1 MTLKDALDKLYED
14 IESAPSFSAKIEA
27 YLRNNA
33 VHSRHRRIVK
43 KKFPRRKI
51 IARFPFEIFMADL
64 LEYPQYKHVNR
75 NYVFALIIIDCF
87 TKKIWAVPMK
97 RKTSEYTA
105 QAFESVF
112 RDFDQFPIHIV
123 TDRGL
128 EFYNTEVQKIFKN
141 YGINH
146 YSIPTRTKW
155 KASMA
160 ERVIRTL
167 KSRLQKYF
175 VKFKTHKWIDVLP
188 QIVNDYNATPHSS
201 HGIAPQDVTHTN
213 RESVY
218 KRLYPDISV
227 RTVCRL
233 KIGDKVRKIIDK
245 DLFEKGYKASWSE
258 EIYTITKVKQ
268 RNGVC
273 WYYLSDLN
281 QQKLRGKKLNL
292 LAQVQ
297 IIQSANFQGIW
308 YYYQLNLVSRENVDQ
323 LEGGQS

>member
-1 MTLKDALDKLYED
+1 MVTRTRRKNYIHLKPNLKQNQAVLNSQTPSSNDTSSSSSKEVEQSKQANVTLKDALDKLYED

-146 YSIPTRTKW
+146 YSTPTRTKW

-188 QIVNDYNATPHSS
+188 QIVNGWVRVWTTEKSS
-201 HGIAPQDVTHTN
+201 RSCNSKSCT
-213 RESVY
+213 R
-218 KRLYPDISV
+218 KRKSHF
-227 RTVCRL
+227 R
-233 KIGDKVRKIIDK
+233 
-245 DLFEKGYKASWSE
+245 
-258 EIYTITKVKQ
+258 
-268 RNGVC
+268 
-273 WYYLSDLN
+273 
-281 QQKLRGKKLNL
+281 
-292 LAQVQ
+292 
-297 IIQSANFQGIW
+297 
-308 YYYQLNLVSRENVDQ
+308 
-323 LEGGQS
+323 